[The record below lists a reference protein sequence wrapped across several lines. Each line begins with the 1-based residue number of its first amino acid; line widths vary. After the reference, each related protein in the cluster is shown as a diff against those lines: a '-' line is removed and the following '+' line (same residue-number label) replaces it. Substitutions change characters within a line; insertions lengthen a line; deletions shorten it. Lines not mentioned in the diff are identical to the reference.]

1 MGARKIVFNNRK
13 GGVGKTVS
21 AVNVAAA
28 LLFFEKKVLL
38 LDLDS
43 QAHTTLSLGV
53 KGKERMD
60 MVAFLKDQGYGG
72 LSPLRVRDYGKGLF
86 LIPSSFALSD
96 YEREVAKDPR
106 GLLTLKK
113 CISAFEEEFDFIIM
127 DTPPNFGFMTLSAYL
142 AATEIVV
149 PMPPHFLALKAL
161 AETKVICE
169 KVARKNPGLR
179 ISKVLLTF
187 FNKNL
192 RHARSVIQEIRKMFG
207 QDILLPPVRNSVRL
221 AEAPSFG
228 QTIFEYAPQSKVAED
243 YKKVAAAL
251 LEEGE
256 GGRDNREEQGS

>member
-21 AVNVAAA
+21 AVNVAYGL
-28 LLFFEKKVLL
+28 LLFDQKVLI

-53 KGKERMD
+53 KRKASGD
-60 MVAFLKDQGYGG
+60 MVSFLKGEKEGAS
-72 LSPLRVRDYGKGLF
+72 LPLKVRDRGKGLF
-86 LIPSSFALSD
+86 LIPSTFSLSD
-96 YEREVAKDPR
+96 YERDMAKDPR
-106 GLLTLKK
+106 GLLVLKTRL
-113 CISAFEEEFDFIIM
+113 SALEEEFDFIIM

-192 RHARSVIQEIRKMFG
+192 RHSKSVIQEIKKMFG
-207 QDILLPPVRNSVRL
+207 DDILLPPVRNSVRL

-228 QTIFEYAPQSKVAED
+228 QTIFEYAPESKVAED
-243 YKKVAAAL
+243 YKRVAEAL
-251 LEEGE
+251 LKAGE
-256 GGRDNREEQGS
+256 NSRGSREEPGS